1 MIKNV
6 STTVNKPLDLSDSL
20 YDLRKAKGA
29 LSALCDELDEFG
41 NFVCRFDDDNS
52 HDNAVWVACA
62 ASRDFDTWKFLIFCA
77 RDLISDQIAAIDPPE
92 ADEGEK

>member
-6 STTVNKPLDLSDSL
+6 STTINKPLDLCDSL

-41 NFVCRFDDDNS
+41 ISVCHFDNNHS
-52 HDNAVWVACA
+52 HDNATLVALEA
-62 ASRDFDTWKFLIFCA
+62 LRDFDTWKCLVFCA
-77 RDLISDQIAAIDPPE
+77 RDIITDQITAIDFPE
-92 ADEGEK
+92 TDEGEK

>member
-41 NFVCRFDDDNS
+41 ISVCHFDKNHS
-52 HDNAVWVACA
+52 HDNAALVALEA
-62 ASRDFDTWKFLIFCA
+62 LRDFDTWECLVFCA
-77 RDLISDQIAAIDPPE
+77 RDIITDQINAIDSPETDE
-92 ADEGEK
+92 ADK